1 MTAISRQTYSPLN
14 QIITIGAIPLQGFAS
29 GTFLTIR
36 PNTDLINEDVGSDTE
51 IHTTYVANNT
61 STAEF
66 RVYYDNPNYKL
77 IQAAML
83 AQQTAGGLFIPFSS
97 VNTADPLDTVTSA
110 KSHFKRFDDRVYSN
124 VPTDMIRTITMFL
137 HNTLRV

>member
-66 RVYYDNPNYKL
+66 RVY
-77 IQAAML
+77 
-83 AQQTAGGLFIPFSS
+83 
-97 VNTADPLDTVTSA
+97 
-110 KSHFKRFDDRVYSN
+110 
-124 VPTDMIRTITMFL
+124 
-137 HNTLRV
+137 